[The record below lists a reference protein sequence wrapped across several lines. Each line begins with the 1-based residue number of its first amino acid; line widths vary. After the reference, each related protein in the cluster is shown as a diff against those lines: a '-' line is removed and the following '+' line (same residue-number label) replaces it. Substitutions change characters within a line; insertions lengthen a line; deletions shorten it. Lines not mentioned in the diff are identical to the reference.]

1 MHARGEFTALARGVR
16 PILNL
21 PHNGRE
27 MPMNALA
34 TLIYLVGQVLI
45 WMLIIWAV
53 MGWLITFNV
62 INARNPFVQ
71 SVMRSLEALFTP
83 LLRPIRRYVPT
94 FGGID
99 FSPIVL
105 VIIIIVVQ
113 TLLLDDLLPLL
124 RRML

>member
-1 MHARGEFTALARGVR
+1 
-16 PILNL
+16 
-21 PHNGRE
+21 
-27 MPMNALA
+27 MNALA

-62 INARNPFVQ
+62 INPRNQFVQ

-83 LLRPIRRYVPT
+83 LLRPIRRFLPT

-105 VIIIIVVQ
+105 VIIIIVLQ
-113 TLLLDDLLPLL
+113 TLLLDDLLPFL
-124 RRML
+124 RRSL

>member
-1 MHARGEFTALARGVR
+1 MH
-16 PILNL
+16 
-21 PHNGRE
+21 
-27 MPMNALA
+27 ALA

-62 INARNPFVQ
+62 INPHNQFVS
-71 SVMRSLEALFTP
+71 SVMRSLEGLFTP
-83 LLRPIRRYVPT
+83 MLRPIRRFLPN

-105 VIIIIVVQ
+105 IIIIYVIQ
-113 TLLLDDLLPLL
+113 ALLLQDILPRL
-124 RRML
+124 M

>member
-1 MHARGEFTALARGVR
+1 
-16 PILNL
+16 
-21 PHNGRE
+21 
-27 MPMNALA
+27 MNALA

-113 TLLLDDLLPLL
+113 TLLLDDLLLHNLL
-124 RRML
+124 LDDLHRATEVVALTLMDLLTPDTHGPHST